1 LPGESRTRGLFAI
14 GDHVYGWDDVVRL
27 AKLRGE
33 WTSLAAD
40 GARGTEAVA
49 ELEARGEPV
58 DDEAIAAAAR
68 EFRYERDLLAADELD
83 AWLERHDLTAAD
95 WHDYLRRSLARDRL
109 PDGTGRETADEAVI
123 WCEGICSGRLERLAP
138 ELAKLAAVSPGS
150 PVEAL
155 DASFDDFSAAAVDE
169 SAEAREVETNRLEWL
184 RFAYEALVAND
195 EGAAHE
201 AVLCV
206 RADGDSL
213 VAVADRAG
221 LEVERD
227 ECWLDE
233 LDPALGTRF
242 LAATPG
248 ELVGPVVVEGGFVVA
263 HVIAK
268 TTPSLDDEDVRA
280 RARDAALGR
289 AVSRLVAD
297 RVVWL

>member
-1 LPGESRTRGLFAI
+1 MFAI
-14 GDHVYGWDDVVRL
+14 GDDVYGWDDVVRL
-27 AKLRGE
+27 AELRGE
-33 WTSLAAD
+33 WSALAAD
-40 GARGTEAVA
+40 VARGTAAAA

-58 DDEAIAAAAR
+58 DDEAIDAAAR

-95 WHDYLRRSLARDRL
+95 WHDYLRRSLARARFPEAAGGDS
-109 PDGTGRETADEAVI
+109 ASEAVV
-123 WCEGICSGRLERLAP
+123 WCEGICSGRLERLAR
-138 ELAKLAAVSPGS
+138 ELARLAAVSPGS

-155 DASFDDFSAAAVDE
+155 DATFDDFSAAAVDD

-184 RFAYEALVAND
+184 RFAYEALVAED

-213 VAVADRAG
+213 DAVADRAG

-248 ELVGPVVVEGGFVVA
+248 ELVGPVAVDGGFVVA

-268 TTPSLDDEDVRA
+268 TSPSLDDEDVRA
-280 RARDAALGR
+280 RAREAAVGR

>member
-1 LPGESRTRGLFAI
+1 M
-14 GDHVYGWDDVVRL
+14 RL

-33 WTSLAAD
+33 WSALAAD
-40 GARGTEAVA
+40 VARGTEAVA

-68 EFRYERDLLAADELD
+68 EFRYARDLLAADELD
-83 AWLERHDLTAAD
+83 AWLERHDLTADD
-95 WHDYLRRSLARDRL
+95 WHGYLCRSLARARL
-109 PDGTGRETADEAVI
+109 PEAAGRASADEALI
-123 WCEGICSGRLERLAP
+123 WCEGVCSGSLEWLAR

-150 PVEAL
+150 PVEGL
-155 DASFDDFSAAAVDE
+155 DATFDDFSAAAADE
-169 SAEAREVETNRLEWL
+169 TAEAREVETNRLEWL
-184 RFAYEALVAND
+184 RFDYEALVADD

-213 VAVADRAG
+213 DAVADRAG
-221 LEVERD
+221 LEVERE
-227 ECWLDE
+227 ECWLEE

-268 TTPSLDDEDVRA
+268 TVPSLDDEDVRA
-280 RARDAALGR
+280 RAREAAIGR